1 MSKSIRTS
9 LGLVTFKNVQG
20 VAVQAWETGLLVTPV
35 SEGLENM
42 ILEHMGSLVSTVSRR
57 RILDTWFLE
66 IFPNDKNGHDMLD
79 LVEYIIKFHNQ
90 IQ

>member
-1 MSKSIRTS
+1 MTS
-9 LGLVTFKNVQG
+9 SHIHIPCETEILARLAWGKI
-20 VAVQAWETGLLVTPV
+20 AVQAWETGLLVTPV

-66 IFPNDKNGHDMLD
+66 ILPNDKNGHDMFC
-79 LVEYIIKFHNQ
+79 VNP
-90 IQ
+90 